1 MLEWLLVLVA
11 LFVGG
16 VQTPEV
22 TLSVHY
28 QSGIAYQYQVV
39 LEEGEMVEF
48 NQSRDGTML
57 RVTAG
62 TNFELRLSGE
72 DEVCVPLNRVY
83 YQLHAIAE
91 LDEENPEN
99 GCFRT
104 GFFTP

>member
-1 MLEWLLVLVA
+1 MFEWLLFLIA
-11 LFVGG
+11 LFGG

-28 QSGIAYQYQVV
+28 QSGITYQYQVV
-39 LEEGEMVEF
+39 LEEGELVEF
-48 NQSRDGTML
+48 DQAADYTML

-72 DEVCVPLNRVY
+72 GEVCVPLNRVY
-83 YQLHAIAE
+83 YQLHARAE

-99 GCFRT
+99 GCFRADS
-104 GFFTP
+104 FTP